1 MFDSLKA
8 AGALAGLMRNK
19 EALAAAGAR
28 IQSRLDS
35 LRVEGQA
42 AGGAVRV
49 TVNGKMK
56 VTEVRIDPTFAAHA
70 LAPDP
75 AAAGAIIAAATNAA
89 IDRAQALVKEEIQH
103 EAKALG
109 LDEVPGLD
117 KLMSLTS

>member
-28 IQSRLDS
+28 IQSRLDA

-56 VTEVRIDPTFAAHA
+56 VTEVRIDPAYAMNYLGT
-70 LAPDP
+70 DP
-75 AAAGAIIAAATNAA
+75 AAAGAMIAAAANDA
-89 IDRAQALVKEEIQH
+89 IDRAQALVKEELQH

-109 LDEVPGLD
+109 LDDIPGLD

>member
-19 EALAAAGAR
+19 EALAAAAAR
-28 IQSRLDS
+28 VQARLES
-35 LRVEGQA
+35 LRVEGEA

-56 VTEVRIDPTFAAHA
+56 LTDVRIDPVFAQHS
-70 LAPDP
+70 LGPDP
-75 AAAGAIIAAATNAA
+75 AAAGPVIAAAANAA
-89 IDRAQALVKEEIQH
+89 IDRAQALVKEELQR
-103 EAKALG
+103 EAKNLG
-109 LDEVPGLD
+109 IDEIPGFD